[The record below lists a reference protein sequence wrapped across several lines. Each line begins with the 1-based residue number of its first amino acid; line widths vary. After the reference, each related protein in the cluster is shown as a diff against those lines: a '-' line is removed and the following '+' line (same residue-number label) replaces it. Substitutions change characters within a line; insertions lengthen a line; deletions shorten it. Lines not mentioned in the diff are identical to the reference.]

1 MISSWQQ
8 SVDAHSIIKQTAS
21 TCECGE
27 SIVDSAVLSFQ
38 SWLLNLP
45 TCYNTYHPIQKLAEV
60 VDNTL
65 GNIHNVSPRR
75 SIIPKGVYL
84 TSQVMRLLTLKSD
97 ISFGWFQLLKTWI
110 DDYLQIACYR
120 QEVFC
125 PKNPPSTLT
134 ASPSK
139 VNESP
144 SLSTS
149 TSNPT
154 PSTSN
159 VDPNTL
165 IAGVGAAGVG
175 VGIGQSSS
183 SSSSHSHS
191 HSHSAPNLAIDTVS
205 ANLNSINALDASA
218 ITPRP
223 AFTQSG
229 MATSA
234 TGPGVGGIAGPSGN
248 TNMGG
253 YL

>member
-8 SVDAHSIIKQTAS
+8 TVDSNFIIKQTAL
-21 TCECGE
+21 TCDCNEPLVE
-27 SIVDSAVLSFQ
+27 SAVFSFQ

-45 TCYNTYHPIQKLAEV
+45 TCYNTYHPIEKLAEV
-60 VDNTL
+60 VDSTL
-65 GNIHNVSPRR
+65 SNIGNVFPKR
-75 SIIPKGVYL
+75 SIIPKGAYL

-97 ISFGWFQLLKTWI
+97 ISFGWFQLVKTWI

-139 VNESP
+139 VNESS

-223 AFTQSG
+223 AFTQNG